1 MDTTLIINTG
11 SSSKKYALYR
21 ESVVVFS
28 AEYEHTGKG
37 LGRCVEQNGTRL
49 CCDEV
54 PERQFADALLDVIRL
69 ALAERIILKKEDINR
84 VGIRIV
90 APGTYFTTH
99 RLVDDMYQVRLRE
112 ACVFAPLH
120 IPHQLAELEGVRIHL
135 PHARIIG
142 ISDSAFHV
150 TLAASAHRYSVSSA
164 ESQRIDLYRFGYHGL
179 SIASVVRQVY
189 EKTGAIPLRT
199 VVCHVGSGVSV
210 TALRDGKSID
220 TTMGFAPTSGLIM
233 GTRAGDIDPSALL
246 YLLKMNDNN
255 IECVEQMLEVNG
267 GLKGLLGTSDLRV
280 ALDREARGEREAQYA
295 VKMFFTAIRKAIGAM
310 TALLGGIDALVLTAT
325 AVERNPYVRARIC
338 NDFAYLGICI
348 DAIKNEECMARPG
361 IISTDDSSVPVYVMH
376 TREMSEM
383 ARIASVF

>member
-21 ESVVVFS
+21 EGVAVFS

-69 ALAERIILKKEDINR
+69 ALVERIILKKEDINR

-99 RLVDDMYQVRLRE
+99 RLVDDMYQVRLSE

-120 IPHQLAELEGVRIHL
+120 IPHQLVELEGVRTHL
-135 PHARIIG
+135 AHARIIG

-150 TLAASAHRYSVSSA
+150 TMPTSAHRYSVSSA

-179 SIASVVRQVY
+179 STASVVRQVY
-189 EKTGAIPLRT
+189 EKTGAMPPRI

-246 YLLKMNDNN
+246 YLLKMNNN
-255 IECVEQMLEVNG
+255 IDCVEQMLEMNG

-280 ALDREARGEREAQYA
+280 ALDREARGEREAQDA

-310 TALLGGIDALVLTAT
+310 TALLGGVDALVLTAT

-348 DAIKNEECMARPG
+348 DTIKNEECMARPG
-361 IISTDDSSVPVYVMH
+361 IISTTDSSVLVYVMH
-376 TREMSEM
+376 TREMNEM